1 MLKISQLYIY
11 PVKSLAGIA
20 VTEAT
25 VTDRGLKHDRRW
37 MLVDE
42 QNRFLS
48 QRQLPQ
54 MALFDPAITPDGLLI
69 KHRFNNEQILIP
81 FEPQTTELINVEV
94 WDDTCSAIR
103 VSNEADEW
111 FSRLLEVKCHLVY
124 MPDATHRL
132 VDQKYAHN
140 NELTSFADG
149 YPFLL
154 IGQASMDDLNNRLA
168 EAVTVNRFRPSIVFT
183 GGYPFQED
191 EITHLTINGI
201 NFYGVKPCVRCNIPA
216 IDPYTGAIGKE
227 PVKTLAKYRSR
238 NNKIYFGQN
247 LIHNGTGNIHIG
259 DLIEIHYQL

>member
-81 FEPQTTELINVEV
+81 FEPQTTDLLNVEV

-103 VSNEADEW
+103 VSNKADEW
-111 FSRLLEVKCHLVY
+111 FTRLLEIKCHLVY

-191 EITHLTINGI
+191 EITHLTINDI

-247 LIHNGTGNIHIG
+247 LIHNGTGNISIG
-259 DLIEIHYQL
+259 DVIELPAQL